1 VPGRQI
7 KLPPEGVMADV
18 CLGLTVTGVYT
29 LVAMALIIVFM

>member
-1 VPGRQI
+1 
-7 KLPPEGVMADV
+7 MADV